1 MNEKKKTSKFN
12 KSFIE
17 SYNKNSDIVYIFE
30 VGVEYLK
37 HLHNL
42 HNDPPFLPEKKTEK
56 KLVIT
61 NNFYNKEKLVV
72 M

>member
-1 MNEKKKTSKFN
+1 MNEKKKHLSSIKVSLRVTTK
-12 KSFIE
+12 IVT
-17 SYNKNSDIVYIFE
+17 VYIFE

>member
-1 MNEKKKTSKFN
+1 MKKKKTSKFN

-42 HNDPPFLPEKKTEK
+42 HNDPPFLPEKK
-56 KLVIT
+56 
-61 NNFYNKEKLVV
+61 N
-72 M
+72 